1 MRRFAGART
10 RSMMLVAMVAAVA
23 PSVVEGQYFGRN
35 KVQYQTF
42 DFRVLSTQH
51 YDIHYYP
58 AESTATADAARMAER
73 WYTRLSGIMRQ
84 NFNRKPLVF
93 YADHPDFEQTNVI
106 GGFIDQSTGGVT
118 EAARNRVVMPF
129 TGIYAENDHVLG
141 HEMVHVFQYDIAES
155 PTSGGFQGLGQL
167 PLWLIEGMAEY
178 LSVGREDPH
187 TAMWMRD
194 AALRNDLPSIKKLT
208 TDPRYFP
215 YRYGQALWAYI
226 GGKWGDQGVS
236 DVYRASLRGGWD
248 AALRRVVG
256 VSSDSLSKEWL
267 ASIRATYL
275 PLMQGRTNPWELGH
289 ALLGSGK
296 EPGDINVAPAISP
309 DGKFVAFFARRGL
322 FTVDLFVADA
332 NTGKIV
338 RKLTGPNADPHFDA
352 LSFVNASGSWSPD
365 NKQLAFISFEQG
377 DNRVTLF
384 SVKSRS
390 VERSIKING
399 VGAINDAAW
408 SPDGKSIAIS
418 GMHGGISDLYLI
430 DVKSGKARQL
440 TNDRYAE
447 LHPAWSPDGKTLA
460 FATDRGPGTSF
471 ETLKYGPMSLAL
483 MDMPTGNVRELTIF
497 PGAKHINPQFT
508 PDGRHLYFV
517 SDRDGFSEI
526 YRIDLATSEV
536 VQITR
541 TATGVS
547 GITALSPT
555 LSVASQTGRLVFSV
569 FDNGGNLIRA
579 LSAEEASHGV
589 PVQTMAAPP
598 GAGPPPGAAVRRDTV
613 RPDTVRPN
621 VVTPTDTAV
630 RPDTSARPVAAA
642 QPDATA
648 TQQGAQ
654 QGRPAAGVLVPV
666 DAATTSIVET
676 YLADATT
683 GLQQQAVTHGSTYK
697 PKLELAYLG
706 APTVGVGVSNQAYGN
721 GIVGAVS
728 AGFSDMLETREV
740 GAALAAQGSFKDIGG
755 QVYYKNMKRR
765 WNWLTGISHVPYV
778 QAYQTYNQDA
788 INDVPV
794 VRVDQIIQRV
804 YVENAS
810 FITQYPLSQ
819 TRRIEFSTGYNR
831 YAYGNEGYSYFYLPD
846 GQFLGQQ
853 RSNTPA
859 PPSIAFGQ
867 ASVALV
873 GDYSFTG
880 FTSPVAG
887 GRYRF
892 EVSPAIGQ
900 LNFTTLL
907 GDYRRYYFAQP
918 VTFAFRGLYY
928 GRFGADADNPQKL
941 TPLYLGQE
949 TLIRGY
955 DANNFGPNECT
966 PANSVATQSGCA
978 EIDRLLGSK
987 IGVINAEMR
996 FPLFGV
1002 REFGL
1007 INFPFLPTDI
1017 APFFDAGVAWAKGD
1031 PPSFEFN
1038 RNTPKRVPV
1047 FSTGISA
1054 RMNVLGY
1061 LVFETYYAYP
1071 FQRPQKGGHFGFVL
1085 SPGW

>member
-10 RSMMLVAMVAAVA
+10 RSMILVATVAAVA

-42 DFRVLSTQH
+42 DFRIMSTQH

-84 NFNRKPLVF
+84 NFNKKPLVF

-141 HEMVHVFQYDIAES
+141 HEMVHVFQYDIAEA

-194 AALRNDLPSIKKLT
+194 AALRNDLPSIKQLT

-248 AALRRVVG
+248 AALRRVIG
-256 VSSDSLSKEWL
+256 ISSDSLSKEWL

-275 PLMQGRTNPWELGH
+275 PLMQGRTNPTEVGNP
-289 ALLGSGK
+289 LLGDPK
-296 EPGDINVAPAISP
+296 EPGEMNVAPAVSP
-309 DGKFVAFFARRGL
+309 DGKWVAFFAHRGL

-332 NTGKIV
+332 TSGKIL

-365 NKQLAFISFEQG
+365 AKKLAFISFEQG
-377 DNRVTLF
+377 DNRVTIFDL
-384 SVKSRS
+384 KRRN
-390 VERSIKING
+390 VERSIKVKG

-418 GMHGGISDLYLI
+418 GLRGGISDLFLV
-430 DVKSGKARQL
+430 DAKSGAVRQL

-460 FATDRGPGTSF
+460 FATDRGPATSF
-471 ETLKYGPMSLAL
+471 ETLHYGVMNLAL
-483 MDMPTGNVRELTIF
+483 MDMTSGNVRELQIF

-508 PDGRHLYFV
+508 PDGRQLYFV
-517 SDRDGFSEI
+517 SDRDGFSDI
-526 YRIDLATSEV
+526 YRLDLASN
-536 VQITR
+536 QIFQVTR
-541 TATGVS
+541 SSTGIS
-547 GITALSPT
+547 GITANSPT

-569 FDNGGNLIRA
+569 FNNGGNLIRS
-579 LSAEEASHGV
+579 LSAEQAQGT
-589 PVQTMAAPP
+589 PVQELTAAAPD
-598 GAGPPPGAAVRRDTV
+598 GAAQSTL
-613 RPDTVRPN
+613 
-621 VVTPTDTAV
+621 
-630 RPDTSARPVAAA
+630 
-642 QPDATA
+642 
-648 TQQGAQ
+648 
-654 QGRPAAGVLVPV
+654 PAAGVLVPV
-666 DAATTSIVET
+666 DAASTSIVQS

-683 GLQQQAVTHGSTYK
+683 GLQRQAVTHGASYK

-740 GAALAAQGSFKDIGG
+740 GAALAAQGTIKDIGG
-755 QVYYKNMKRR
+755 EVYYKSMKRR
-765 WNWLTGISHVPYV
+765 WNWLTGFSHVPYV
-778 QAYQTYNQDA
+778 QAYQTYNQDV
-788 INDVPV
+788 INNVPV
-794 VRVDQIIQRV
+794 VRVDQIIQRT

-819 TRRIEFSTGYNR
+819 TRRVEFSAGYNR
-831 YAYGNEGYSYFYLPD
+831 YAYGTEGFSYFYLPD
-846 GQFLGQQ
+846 GQFIGQDK
-853 RSNTPA
+853 SSFPT
-859 PPSIAFGQ
+859 PPSIAFGE

-900 LNFTTLL
+900 LNFTSLL

-928 GRFGADADNPQKL
+928 GRFGSDADNPQKL
-941 TPLYLGQE
+941 SPLYLGQE

-955 DANNFGPNECT
+955 DANNFGPQECT
-966 PANSVATQSGCA
+966 PVNSAATQTGCA

-987 IGVINAEMR
+987 IGVVNAEMR

-1002 REFGL
+1002 RQFGL

-1031 PPSFEFN
+1031 SPSFEFN
-1038 RNTPKRVPV
+1038 RTTSKRVPV

-1061 LVFETYYAYP
+1061 LVFEAYYAYP
-1071 FQRPQKGGHFGFVL
+1071 WQRPQKNGHFGFVL

>member
-1 MRRFAGART
+1 MRRFAGVGT
-10 RSMMLVAMVAAVA
+10 RSMMLVATMAAVA

-51 YDIHYYP
+51 YDLHYYP
-58 AESTATADAARMAER
+58 AESLATADAARMAER

-84 NFNRKPLVF
+84 QFNKKPLVF

-118 EAARNRVVMPF
+118 EAGRNRVVMPF
-129 TGIYAENDHVLG
+129 TGIYQENDHVLG
-141 HEMVHVFQYDIAES
+141 HEMVHVFQYDIAET
-155 PTSGGFQGLGQL
+155 PTSGGFQGLAQL

-194 AALRNDLPSIKKLT
+194 AALRDDLPSIKKLT

-226 GGKWGDQGVS
+226 GGKWGDQAVS

-267 ASIRATYL
+267 TEIRATYM
-275 PLMQGRTNPWELGH
+275 PLMEGRAKPTDVGH
-289 ALLGSGK
+289 ALLGNPK
-296 EPGDINVAPAISP
+296 EPGDMNVAPAVSP
-309 DGKFVAFFARRGL
+309 DGKWVAFFARRGL

-338 RKLTGPNADPHFDA
+338 KKLTGPNADPHFDA
-352 LSFVNASGSWSPD
+352 LSFVSASGSWSPD
-365 NKQLAFISFEQG
+365 AKKLAFISFQQG
-377 DNRVTLF
+377 DNRVTIF
-384 SVKSRS
+384 DVKTRHE
-390 VERSIKING
+390 ERSIAVKG

-408 SPDGKSIAIS
+408 SPDGSTIAIS
-418 GMHGGISDLYLI
+418 GLKGGISDLFLI
-430 DVKSGKARQL
+430 DVKSGRARQV

-447 LHPAWSPDGKTLA
+447 LHPAWSPDGKTLV
-460 FATDRGPGTSF
+460 FATDRGGRTDF
-471 ETLKYGPMSLAL
+471 QELRYGPMNLAL
-483 MDMPTGNVRELTIF
+483 MDVATGNVRDLQVF
-497 PGAKHINPQFT
+497 PGSKHINPQFT
-508 PDGRHLYFV
+508 PDGRSLYFV
-517 SDRDGFSEI
+517 SDREGFSDI
-526 YRIDLATSEV
+526 YRIDLASNQVFQVTKA
-536 VQITR
+536 
-541 TATGVS
+541 ATGIS
-547 GITALSPT
+547 GITANSPT
-555 LSVASQTGRLVFSV
+555 LSVAAHDGRLVFSV
-569 FDNGGNLIRA
+569 FNNGGNLIRSLGA
-579 LSAEEASHGV
+579 SEAQGT
-589 PVQTMAAPP
+589 PVQ
-598 GAGPPPGAAVRRDTV
+598 AAVA
-613 RPDTVRPN
+613 
-621 VVTPTDTAV
+621 VTPDEGKL
-630 RPDTSARPVAAA
+630 PK
-642 QPDATA
+642 
-648 TQQGAQ
+648 
-654 QGRPAAGVLVPV
+654 AGILVPV
-666 DAATTSIVET
+666 DAAATSMVEA

-683 GLQQQAVTHGSTYK
+683 GLQPQPVTHGSGYR
-697 PKLELAYLG
+697 PKLMLAYLG
-706 APTVGVGVSNQAYGN
+706 APTVGVGVSNQAYGS
-721 GIVGAVS
+721 GIAGAVS

-740 GAALAAQGSFKDIGG
+740 GAALAAQGTFKDIGG
-755 QVYYKNMKRR
+755 QVYYKNTKRR
-765 WNWLTGISHVPYV
+765 WNWLTGLSHIPYV
-778 QAYQTYNQDA
+778 QAFQTYNQDR
-788 INDVPV
+788 INGVDV
-794 VRVDQIIQRV
+794 VRVDQVLQRV

-810 FITQYPLSQ
+810 FITQYPFSQ
-819 TRRIEFSTGYNR
+819 TRRIEFSASYNR
-831 YAYGNEGYSYFYLPD
+831 YAYGNEGFSYYYLLD
-846 GQFLGQQ
+846 GSFIGQE
-853 RSNTPA
+853 RRNSFPNS
-859 PPSIAFGQ
+859 PPSVAFGQ
-867 ASVALV
+867 ASVALA
-873 GDYSFTG
+873 GDYSYTG

-900 LNFTTLL
+900 LNFTSLL
-907 GDYRRYYFAQP
+907 GDYRRYFFAQP

-928 GRFGADADNPQKL
+928 GRFGSDADDPTKL
-941 TPLYLGQE
+941 SPLYLGQE

-966 PANSVATQSGCA
+966 PVNSTATQSGCA

-987 IGVINAEMR
+987 IGVVNAEMR

-1031 PPSFEFN
+1031 SPTFEFN
-1038 RNTPKRVPV
+1038 RTTTKRVPV

-1061 LVFETYYAYP
+1061 LVFEAYYAYP
-1071 FQRPQKGGHFGFVL
+1071 FQRPQKNGHFGFVL

>member
-42 DFRVLSTQH
+42 DFRILATQH

-84 NFNRKPLVF
+84 NFNKKPLVF

-141 HEMVHVFQYDIAES
+141 HEMVHVFQYDIAEA

-248 AALRRVVG
+248 AALRRVIG
-256 VSSDSLSKEWL
+256 ISSDSLSKEWL

-275 PLMQGRTNPWELGH
+275 PLMEGRTNPAELGQS
-289 ALLGSGK
+289 LLGNPK

-309 DGKFVAFFARRGL
+309 DGKWVAFFARRGL

-332 NTGKIV
+332 NTGKIL

-365 NKQLAFISFEQG
+365 AKKLAFVSFEQG
-377 DNRVTLF
+377 DNRVTIF
-384 SVKSRS
+384 DVKSRS
-390 VERSIKING
+390 AERSIKVKG

-408 SPDGKSIAIS
+408 SPDGQSIAIS
-418 GMHGGISDLYLI
+418 GLKGGISDIYLI
-430 DVKSGKARQL
+430 DVKTGRVRQL

-460 FATDRGPGTSF
+460 FATDRGPGTDF
-471 ETLKYGPMSLAL
+471 ETLRYGPMNIAL
-483 MDMPTGNVRELTIF
+483 MDIASGNVRELQVF

-508 PDGRHLYFV
+508 PDGRQLYFV

-526 YRIDLATSEV
+526 YRIDLASNEV
-536 VQITR
+536 FQVTR
-541 TATGVS
+541 SATGVS

-569 FDNGGNLIRA
+569 FGNGGNLIRA
-579 LSAEEASHGV
+579 LSADQAHGT
-589 PVQTMAAPP
+589 PIQAAAAPP
-598 GAGPPPGAAVRRDTV
+598 DG
-613 RPDTVRPN
+613 
-621 VVTPTDTAV
+621 
-630 RPDTSARPVAAA
+630 
-642 QPDATA
+642 A
-648 TQQGAQ
+648 TQNS
-654 QGRPAAGVLVPV
+654 RPPAGVLVPV
-666 DAATTSIVET
+666 DAASTSIVQS

-683 GLQQQAVTHGSTYK
+683 GLQRQAVTHGAAYK
-697 PKLELAYLG
+697 PKLQLAYLG

-740 GAALAAQGSFKDIGG
+740 GAALAAQGTLKDIGG
-755 QVYYKNMKRR
+755 EVYYKSMKRR

-778 QAYQTYNQDA
+778 QAYQTYN
-788 INDVPV
+788 NDFLPNGNNQQVPV
-794 VRVDQIIQRV
+794 IRVDQVIQRI
-804 YVENAS
+804 YVQNAS
-810 FITQYPLSQ
+810 FVTQYPLSQ

-831 YAYGNEGYSYFYLPD
+831 YAYDTEGFSYFYSLD
-846 GQFLGQQ
+846 GQFIGQD
-853 RSNTPA
+853 RSSFPS
-859 PPSIAFGQ
+859 PPSIAFGE

-900 LNFTTLL
+900 LNFTSLL
-907 GDYRRYYFAQP
+907 GDYRRYLFVQP
-918 VTFAFRGLYY
+918 LTFAFRGLYY
-928 GRFGADADNPQKL
+928 GRFGRDADDPTKL
-941 TPLYLGQE
+941 SPLYLGQE

-955 DANNFGPNECT
+955 DANNFEPEECT
-966 PANSVATQSGCA
+966 PVNSATTQTGCA

-987 IGVINAEMR
+987 IGVVNMEMR

-1017 APFFDAGVAWAKGD
+1017 APFLDVGVAWAKGD
-1031 PPSFEFN
+1031 SPDFTFN
-1038 RNTPKRVPV
+1038 RTTTKRVPV
-1047 FSTGISA
+1047 FSTGVSA

-1061 LVFETYYAYP
+1061 LVFEAYYAYP

>member
-10 RSMMLVAMVAAVA
+10 RSMMLVATVAAIA
-23 PSVVEGQYFGRN
+23 PSVVEAQYFGRN

-141 HEMVHVFQYDIAES
+141 HEMVHVFQYDIAEA

-194 AALRNDLPSIKKLT
+194 AALRNDLPSIRKLT

-248 AALRRVVG
+248 AALRRVIG
-256 VSSDSLSKEWL
+256 ISSDSLSKEWL

-275 PLMQGRTNPWELGH
+275 PLMEGRTNPTHVGQP
-289 ALLGSGK
+289 LLGSGK

-309 DGKFVAFFARRGL
+309 DGKYVAFFARRGL

-332 NTGKIV
+332 NTGKV
-338 RKLTGPNADPHFDA
+338 LRKLTGPNADPHFDA

-365 NKQLAFISFEQG
+365 GKHLAFISFEQG
-377 DNRVTLF
+377 DNRVTIF

-390 VERSIKING
+390 VERSIKVNG

-408 SPDGKSIAIS
+408 SPDGQSIAIS
-418 GMHGGISDLYLI
+418 GLHGGVSDLYLV
-430 DVKSGKARQL
+430 DVKSGRARQL

-460 FATDRGPGTSF
+460 FATDRGPGTNL

-483 MDMPTGNVRELTIF
+483 MDMPTGNVRELQIF

-508 PDGRHLYFV
+508 PDGRQVYFV
-517 SDRDGFSEI
+517 SDRDGFSDI
-526 YRIDLATSEV
+526 YRIDLTSSEIFQV
-536 VQITR
+536 TR
-541 TATGVS
+541 TSTGVS
-547 GITALSPT
+547 GITSLSPT

-579 LSAEEASHGV
+579 LSAEEAHGTPLQAVAV
-589 PVQTMAAPP
+589 PHDAAPRRDS
-598 GAGPPPGAAVRRDTV
+598 AARRDTAA
-613 RPDTVRPN
+613 RPDTARPN
-621 VVTPTDTAV
+621 VTPRADTALRSEAVAQADGAAQHV
-630 RPDTSARPVAAA
+630 RPP
-642 QPDATA
+642 
-648 TQQGAQ
+648 
-654 QGRPAAGVLVPV
+654 AGVLVPV
-666 DAATTSIVET
+666 DAASTSIVET

-683 GLQQQAVTHGSTYK
+683 GLQQQPVTHGSSYN
-697 PKLELAYLG
+697 PKLQLAYLG

-755 QVYYKNMKRR
+755 QVYYKSMKRR
-765 WNWLTGISHVPYV
+765 WNWLAGLSHVPYV
-778 QAYQTYNQDA
+778 QGYQTYTNDVINQ
-788 INDVPV
+788 VPV

-810 FITQYPLSQ
+810 LVSQYPLSQ
-819 TRRIEFSTGYNR
+819 TRRIEFSMGYNR
-831 YAYGNEGYSYFYLPD
+831 YAYGNEGFSYYYLPD
-846 GQFLGQQ
+846 GQFLGQD
-853 RSNTPA
+853 RANVPA

-907 GDYRRYYFAQP
+907 GDYRRYVFVQP
-918 VTFAFRGLYY
+918 VTFAVRGLYY
-928 GRFGADADNPQKL
+928 GRFGQDADNPQKL
-941 TPLYLGQE
+941 SPLYLGQE

-955 DANNFGPNECT
+955 DANNFGPQECT
-966 PANSVATQSGCA
+966 PVNNAATQTGCA

-987 IGVINAEMR
+987 IGVFNAEMR

-1038 RNTPKRVPV
+1038 RNTAKRVPV

-1061 LVFETYYAYP
+1061 LVFEAYYAYP